1 MCLQTDAIEF
11 GVVKHVL
18 SRHSKIR
25 VFIKQLF
32 IKFSIIV
39 IIYYK
44 NVCWKFLILHRKQ
57 NYFMFNLKRY
67 HKDMIWAPEF
77 LALSTSAL
85 LQKNWLLTT

>member
-44 NVCWKFLILHRKQ
+44 NVC
-57 NYFMFNLKRY
+57 
-67 HKDMIWAPEF
+67 
-77 LALSTSAL
+77 
-85 LQKNWLLTT
+85 